1 MTILFQI
8 IAAVAIVLSGFLLFR
23 GSGARHQAVRRLLM
37 AAFVVAAA
45 ASVFVPQLWTGVA
58 NFLGIGRGADLLL
71 YFMVLIFVVFVATTY
86 RRFRQ
91 FELQH
96 SELARQMAL
105 LKARQDGE
113 GGSPAGE
120 DRPRETP

>member
-91 FELQH
+91 LELQH

-105 LKARQDGE
+105 
-113 GGSPAGE
+113 
-120 DRPRETP
+120 